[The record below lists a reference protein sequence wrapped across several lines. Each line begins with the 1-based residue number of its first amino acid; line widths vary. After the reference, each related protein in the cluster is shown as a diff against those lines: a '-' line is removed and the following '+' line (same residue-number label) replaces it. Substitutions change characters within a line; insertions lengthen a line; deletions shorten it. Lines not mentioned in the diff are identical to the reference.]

1 MSFKENFNLAS
12 DFDFSSYPRSVVYAE
27 IEKKIPYPDHYKYSQ
42 DEIKKLISI
51 AEMNN
56 LEIITTEKDYYR
68 LKKFD
73 IKKINFLPVNLLIE
87 NKENFTKNIIKFI
100 K

>member
-1 MSFKENFNLAS
+1 
-12 DFDFSSYPRSVVYAE
+12 
-27 IEKKIPYPDHYKYSQ
+27 
-42 DEIKKLISI
+42 
-51 AEMNN
+51 MNN